1 MHQEGPH
8 MQMPRQPNNRMFRTM
23 SVPHM
28 AMGPGQQQ
36 QQPMYGDY
44 NGQVVE
50 YAVLHWVLAAV
61 AFSQSRMLLS
71 SLNAKVGLKSKQ
83 SSSFSDCRL
92 QELEQ
97 CCLHSTCPA

>member
-36 QQPMYGDY
+36 QPMYGDY
-44 NGQVVE
+44 NGQVEE
-50 YAVLHWVLAAV
+50 YTVLHWVACCCG
-61 AFSQSRMLLS
+61 LLS
-71 SLNAKVGLKSKQ
+71 EQKAFVLSRRQ
-83 SSSFSDCRL
+83 S
-92 QELEQ
+92 
-97 CCLHSTCPA
+97 